1 MSFQQLKEDVQNL
14 RTLSPNFAEWDI
26 SDFPKGKLGSGLFS
40 ASEACA
46 LLEQILQPV
55 ELALKNEQ
63 RCIENISLVE
73 MQQIASEF
81 SSIGQ
86 LLMADTP
93 DYVSCVERLI
103 ALTRPFAMLSMEKMD
118 SKRYRE
124 VSSLG
129 DTLTKIRG
137 IGAAALR
144 TFRKVKAAES
154 KILKLDSIISTNQG
168 QLKECGDM
176 YQQMTALSGEVQ
188 IMRNDTVAQKAE
200 IDQFSSLIQK
210 REKSIAAQEAATEDY
225 KKKLTEFSAEAE
237 AAEAARDT
245 KNKETL
251 AEFSDNCASSMED
264 AQKLIANAQQALQLT
279 TAQGLA
285 VAFKSKED
293 KSGYWLAK
301 GFWLLL
307 TVSATISA
315 IAIGLGLEWK
325 LLELLGI
332 GRNDGTLYVRTVDA
346 SVDVYT
352 VLRRA
357 LAVFVALSIAGF
369 TGGQYLKNK
378 TIEEDYAYKAALA
391 ASFPGFVAELGKPQD
406 EAMRKEYTSKLLA
419 EILQDPQR
427 VRKAEKKS
435 LFSRNKES
443 SED

>member
-1 MSFQQLKEDVQNL
+1 MSFQQLKDDVQNL
-14 RTLSPNFAEWDI
+14 RTLSTNFAEWDI

-46 LLEQILQPV
+46 LLEQLIQPV
-55 ELALKNEQ
+55 EIVLNNEQ
-63 RCIENISLVE
+63 RCIENISLGE
-73 MQQIASEF
+73 MQQVASEF

-86 LLMADTP
+86 SLMADSP

-103 ALTRPFAMLSMEKMD
+103 TLTRPFAMLSMEKMD
-118 SKRYRE
+118 SKRYHE

-154 KILKLDSIISTNQG
+154 KILKLDSIISTNQE
-168 QLKECGDM
+168 QLKECDNM
-176 YQQMTALSGEVQ
+176 YQKMAALSGEVQ
-188 IMRNDTVAQKAE
+188 IMRNDTSAQKAE
-200 IDQFSSLIQK
+200 IDQFSSLIQN
-210 REKSIAAQEAATEDY
+210 REKSIASQEAATEDY

-237 AAEAARDT
+237 AAEAARRT
-245 KNKETL
+245 KHKETS
-251 AEFSDNCASSMED
+251 EE
-264 AQKLIANAQQALQLT
+264 AQKLIDNAKQALQLT
-279 TAQGLA
+279 AAQGLA

-293 KSGYWLAK
+293 KSGNPFAK
-301 GFWLLL
+301 GLWLLL
-307 TVSATISA
+307 TMSAMIAA
-315 IAIGLGLEWK
+315 IAIGLGLEWQ
-325 LLELLGI
+325 LLDLLSIGINKLGI
-332 GRNDGTLYVRTVDA
+332 SNSDDTLYIRTVEVNPP
-346 SVDVYT
+346 SVDPYV

-357 LAVFVALSIAGF
+357 LAVFVAISIAGF

-391 ASFPGFVAELGKPQD
+391 ASFPGFAAELGKPED

-427 VRKAEKKS
+427 VRKAEKKN
-435 LFSRNKES
+435 LFSRKKES
-443 SED
+443 SES